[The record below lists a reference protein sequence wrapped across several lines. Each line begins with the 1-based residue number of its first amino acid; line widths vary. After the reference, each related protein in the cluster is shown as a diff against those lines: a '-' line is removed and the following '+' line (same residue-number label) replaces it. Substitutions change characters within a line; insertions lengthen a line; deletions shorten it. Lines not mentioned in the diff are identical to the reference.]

1 MSETVNDG
9 STPPYLKDYQG
20 PSGKEGVGPEDATW
34 IGEDGELDPS
44 ALLHEL
50 GYDPDPPL
58 VLILLAIIDAHSSVE
73 SSDRQDRLEQAL
85 KALTGV
91 KRKPGM
97 DNKDDYDLLLEVAWR
112 YWRQWCQTRSS
123 PEVAPIVREVID
135 SLPEADP
142 RKRHAAPASTV
153 RRLSDKFKE
162 NRDVLLARVTSEQ
175 EWERLDIVRAIN
187 EIIERMAGLK
197 IPVVRRSA
205 KPRWRQTEE

>member
-1 MSETVNDG
+1 
-9 STPPYLKDYQG
+9 
-20 PSGKEGVGPEDATW
+20 
-34 IGEDGELDPS
+34 
-44 ALLHEL
+44 
-50 GYDPDPPL
+50 
-58 VLILLAIIDAHSSVE
+58 
-73 SSDRQDRLEQAL
+73 
-85 KALTGV
+85 
-91 KRKPGM
+91 M

-175 EWERLDIVRAIN
+175 EWERLDIVRATN
-187 EIIERMAGLK
+187 EIIERMADLK